1 MSSNWDSI
9 SLRVGNIATFTVDLT
24 MIAIITIGWFLAG
37 TKYTLAALAGGTV
50 LGLARQ
56 YFFGPSITGEQS
68 E

>member
-1 MSSNWDSI
+1 MSKDWDSI

-24 MIAIITIGWFLAG
+24 MIALVATGWYLAG
-37 TKYTLAALAGGTV
+37 TKYALAAIAGGTV

-56 YFFGPSITGEQS
+56 YFFGPSFTGEQT